1 MNDMTHDALSGNS
14 PLHKAY
20 VFVHSMLIN
29 DSESGKSPLLKTPA
43 AVVLQRCNILQ

>member
-20 VFVHSMLIN
+20 VFVHSTLIN
-29 DSESGKSPLLKTPA
+29 DSEGKSPLLKTPA